1 MLMQWAVGYDEVES
15 IVLDELRN
23 AVYITNNNG

>member
-1 MLMQWAVGYDEVES
+1 MEWAVGYDEVES

>member
-1 MLMQWAVGYDEVES
+1 MQWAVGYDEVES

>member
-23 AVYITNNNG
+23 AVYITHNNG